1 MNNSQGAKIWVEVSS
16 AALQN
21 NVQLLKKRIGKRVA
35 LMAVVKANAYGHG
48 LTGTAAI
55 ALRAGATW
63 LGVDSVDE
71 VVRAATITKKTPTL
85 ILGYTPLARVKDAVG
100 SGARIIV
107 YNQETIRAIAATK
120 KAARVHIKLET
131 GTTRQGV
138 GERELI
144 SLVRA
149 IRRFPNILIEGLS
162 THYANIEDTT
172 DHSYAAGQLATFGH
186 LAGIAER
193 AYGKPIPI
201 KHTACSA
208 AAILFPETH
217 FSLARTGIA
226 LYGMWPSH
234 ETYVSAKERGMTM
247 QLRPALTWK
256 TIVAQIKQVP
266 KGTPVS
272 YGLTTRLTRASRVAV
287 LPVGYWDGMDR
298 KYSSVGNVL
307 VRGRRAPILG
317 RVCMNMCMADVTDIP
332 GVRLEDE
339 VVLIGSQK
347 KECISAEEYA
357 AKVGTINY
365 EVVTR
370 INPLIPRRYV

>member
-1 MNNSQGAKIWVEVSS
+1 MSNSQGAKTWVEVSS

-21 NVQLLKKRIGKRVA
+21 NVRLLKKRIGKKVA

-55 ALRAGATW
+55 ALLSGATW

-71 VVRAATITKKTPTL
+71 ALQVAPVAKKTPTL
-85 ILGYTPLARVKDAVG
+85 ILGYTPLARVKDVVRI
-100 SGARIIV
+100 GARMIV

-120 KAARVHIKLET
+120 KAARIHIKLET

-138 GERELI
+138 GERELL
-144 SLVRA
+144 SLIRT
-149 IRRFPNILIEGLS
+149 IRRYPKITIEGLS

-172 DHSYAAGQLATFGH
+172 DHAYAAGQLAAFIR
-186 LAGIAER
+186 LAAVAEK
-193 AYGKPIPI
+193 AYGKEIPV

-217 FSLARTGIA
+217 FSVARTGIA

-234 ETYVSAKERGMTM
+234 ETYISAKERGAALPL
-247 QLRPALTWK
+247 QPALTWK
-256 TIVAQIKQVP
+256 TIIAQVKEVS

-272 YGLTTRLTRASRVAV
+272 YGLTARLTRNARIAV
-287 LPVGYWDGMDR
+287 IPVGYFDGVDR
-298 KYSSVGNVL
+298 KYSSVGTVL

-317 RVCMNMCMADVTDIP
+317 RICMNMCMVDVTDVP

-339 VVLIGSQK
+339 VVLIGKQK
-347 KECISAEEYA
+347 SELITPDEFATKIGSF
-357 AKVGTINY
+357 NY
-365 EVVTR
+365 ETVTR